1 MKISTIDIN
10 VEDLSKSEKKVA
22 DFFCKNIRVIP
33 YMTLN
38 ELSQEIKVSIATI
51 SRFCI
56 AIGFSGFKE
65 FKDHLKNNFEISP
78 ANKMESILN
87 EVHDREIPT
96 EIINRSIDYLNNTA
110 NHLSIEEFNK
120 AITTILTAE
129 NIYLFAPGPAESVA
143 DLLSFRL
150 NRFGLNT
157 EKMAKSGK
165 EILES
170 LININ
175 QADIVIIFG
184 FFKVL
189 PETQVILDY
198 AEKIGFRIILITDLI
213 ISEMVDKSDIVLYVE
228 RGEVWEFH
236 SMVAPIALVES
247 LVVAIAMDNEQ
258 KSLEKLNYLHKL
270 RKEYSSYLPK

>member
-1 MKISTIDIN
+1 MKISNITIN
-10 VEDLSKSEKKVA
+10 VEDLSKSEKKIA
-22 DFFCKNIRVIP
+22 NFFCKNIRIIP
-33 YMTLN
+33 YMTLE
-38 ELSQEIKVSIATI
+38 ELSSEIKVSIATI
-51 SRFCI
+51 SRFCM
-56 AIGFSGFKE
+56 AIGFSGFKQ

-87 EVHDREIPT
+87 EVYDREIPT
-96 EIINRSIDYLNNTA
+96 EIINRSINYLNNTV
-110 NHLSIEEFNK
+110 NHLSREDFTK
-120 AITTILTAE
+120 AIDTILTAK

-143 DLLSFRL
+143 DLFSFRL

-157 EKMAKSGK
+157 KKMAKSGK

-170 LININ
+170 LINIKQN
-175 QADIVIIFG
+175 DIIIIFG

-198 AEKIGFRIILITDLI
+198 AEKIGFKTILITDLI
-213 ISEMVDKSDIVLYVE
+213 VSEMVTKSDIVLYVE

-247 LVVAIAMDNEQ
+247 MVVAIAMDNEE
-258 KSLEKLNYLHKL
+258 KSLEKLNYLHQL
-270 RKEYSSYLPK
+270 RKDYSSYLPK